1 MTSTPLTHAPV
12 PTPHTLPA
20 LPYAEDALAPA
31 ISAQTL
37 NLHHGEHH
45 QAYVEAL
52 NQLVA
57 GTPFAGMSLEQTIVA
72 ARGKAGCL
80 AIYNNAAQAWNH
92 AFYWRSL
99 RPDGGGEPPASIKPL
114 IEASFG
120 SVQAC
125 KAAMATAAAARFG
138 SGWVWLVLEAGKL
151 KVLDTGNA
159 DAPPKASQK
168 PLLVLDVWEHAYY
181 LDYQQRRAEHITAV
195 LDRLLDWGFAARNL
209 G

>member
-57 GTPFAGMSLEQTIVA
+57 STPFAGMSLEQTIVA

>member
-37 NLHHGEHH
+37 NLHYGEHH

>member
-1 MTSTPLTHAPV
+1 MTSTPLTHTPV
-12 PTPHTLPA
+12 PPPHTLPA

>member
-37 NLHHGEHH
+37 NLHYGEHH

-125 KAAMATAAAARFG
+125 KAAIATAAAARFG